1 MKLFYKKD
9 YEKAVEALNKA
20 NKQLSQLEKNNK
32 SLESYNTQ
40 LKLELNNL
48 QTELQTN
55 YYYKEHQQEQIKKL
69 EEDLSHTNDL
79 FDSALKE
86 NDEYSKKVEEYE
98 KIIADLKSDRYLLT
112 KVRPGRTANT
122 NKMGLKK
129 SVASKSLVNN
139 YMKQVANELQ
149 DDTD

>member
-9 YEKAVEALNKA
+9 YEKAKETLNRA

-69 EEDLSHTNDL
+69 EKDLSHTSDL
-79 FDSALKE
+79 LDSALKE
-86 NDEYSKKVEEYE
+86 NDEYSRKVEEYE
-98 KIIADLKSDRYLLT
+98 KII
-112 KVRPGRTANT
+112 
-122 NKMGLKK
+122 
-129 SVASKSLVNN
+129 
-139 YMKQVANELQ
+139 EE
-149 DDTD
+149 

>member
-9 YEKAVEALNKA
+9 YKEAVEALNKA

-69 EEDLSHTNDL
+69 EEDLSHTEDL
-79 FDSALKE
+79 LDSALKE
-86 NDEYSKKVEEYE
+86 NDEYSRKVEEYE
-98 KIIADLKSDRYLLT
+98 KIIADLKSDRYLLK
-112 KVRPGRTANT
+112 KVRPGRTAST
-122 NKMGLKK
+122 SKMGLKK
-129 SVASKSLVNN
+129 SAASKSSVNN

-149 DDTD
+149 DDTN